1 MPVGEALPETS
12 LVLDNNILTAWRY
25 QKPGVREAIAAYQ
38 SRLKLLPALTSIT
51 VYEALC
57 GFENSVVKTGTLSE
71 QTTQDRVRT
80 EQLIN
85 SCVVL
90 PFDQASAE
98 IAAYIIPR
106 LSKNIPKDTLQDAL
120 IAATALAH
128 GYGVATRDKGFAL
141 IGEHTPG
148 HLTLRLALWSP

>member
-1 MPVGEALPETS
+1 MSVGDVLPQTS

-25 QKPGVREAIAAYQ
+25 QKRGVLEAIAAYQ

-51 VYEALC
+51 IYETLY
-57 GFENSVVKTGTLSE
+57 GFENSVVKSNKLSG
-71 QTTQDRVRT
+71 QTKQDRIKT
-80 EQLIN
+80 EQLIK

-90 PFDQASAE
+90 PFDQTSAE

-106 LSKNIPKDTLQDAL
+106 LPKNIPKDTLLDAL

-128 GYGVATRDKGFAL
+128 DYGVATRDKGFEL
-141 IGEHTPG
+141 IGKHTPD
-148 HLTLRLALWSP
+148 HLTLRLVFWSP